1 MRHRQSKFLGRL
13 TDLVCRHAYLVLGM
27 WIIVAAGLN
36 LVAPRLEQVGVQK
49 SGPLI
54 PDSAPSLVT
63 LKNMGIQ
70 FGESQASAIG
80 YLVLEDNRG
89 FNDADR
95 TYYDEIITKL
105 RSNKSQIDSVQDL
118 LSDPATAHIAASAD
132 GKAVYAVVRFYGG
145 VGSATQREGQS
156 FVRALIDHTPK
167 PGGLAVYQTGPAPTI
182 GDEIA
187 AQDHSVTLITAVS
200 VGMIVVLLLCVYR
213 RFSTIL
219 VPLAQRRR
227 GAGRFTPHR
236 RVLGNA
242 CRPRCIHFLGDAA
255 RGDCSR
261 GGHRLRGIPPQWLPP
276 RPSARQVESR
286 VSIVTSASQIS
297 GIIVA
302 SGLTVA
308 ASCAVMSATQIV
320 LFRTTGVPC
329 SIGVIVAVLAALTLV
344 PALLSILGRRG
355 FVEPRD
361 EATSRYWRRVG
372 VLIVRRPAWVL
383 TASLAILLALAAPTY
398 WMSTGYDER
407 SMQPATTPSNQGY
420 DAIARH
426 YEISELTP
434 DVIIHRGGPR
444 STEFR

>member
-36 LVAPRLEQVGVQK
+36 LLAPRLEQVAFQK
-49 SGPLI
+49 SGPLL

-63 LKNMGIQ
+63 LKNLGVQ
-70 FGESQASAIG
+70 FGESQASALG

-95 TYYDEIITKL
+95 TYYDEIITKI

-118 LSDPATAHIAASAD
+118 LGDPATTHIAASKD
-132 GKAVYAVVRFYGG
+132 GKAVYAIVRFHGG

-167 PGGLAVYQTGPAPTI
+167 PGGLAVYLTGPAPTI

-187 AQDHSVTLITAVS
+187 AQDRSVTLITAVS

-219 VPLAQRRR
+219 VPLLSVGLALAVSRPIVAFLGMHAGLDVSIFSVMLLAAIVL
-227 GAGRFTPHR
+227 GAGTDYAVFLLSGYHQGR
-236 RVLGNA
+236 RQGKSN
-242 CRPRCIHFLGDAA
+242 H
-255 RGDCSR
+255 
-261 GGHRLRGIPPQWLPP
+261 
-276 RPSARQVESR
+276 E
-286 VSIVTSASQIS
+286 SIVTSASQIS

-320 LFRTTGVPC
+320 LFRTTGLPC

-344 PALLSILGRRG
+344 PALLSTLGRRG
-355 FVEPRD
+355 FVEPSERSHIPVLAACRCSD
-361 EATSRYWRRVG
+361 RPSAGLGTDREPCHPSRAG
-372 VLIVRRPAWVL
+372 GTDVLDVYRVRRAVD
-383 TASLAILLALAAPTY
+383 AA
-398 WMSTGYDER
+398 GDNAE
-407 SMQPATTPSNQGY
+407 QPRT
-420 DAIARH
+420 
-426 YEISELTP
+426 
-434 DVIIHRGGPR
+434 
-444 STEFR
+444 